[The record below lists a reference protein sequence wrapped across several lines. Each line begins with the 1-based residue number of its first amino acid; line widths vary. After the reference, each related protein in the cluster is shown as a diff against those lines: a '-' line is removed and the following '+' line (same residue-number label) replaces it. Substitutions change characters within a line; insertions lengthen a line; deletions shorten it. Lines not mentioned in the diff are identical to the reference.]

1 MQYTKVNERMG
12 RDMAKEKQYGKMVV
26 NTLAIGISSDNN
38 KFNLNRVDDQAN
50 GHGKLIHADGDIYE
64 GE

>member
-1 MQYTKVNERMG
+1 
-12 RDMAKEKQYGKMVV
+12 MAKEKQYGKMVV